1 MYIGIKN
8 VKAMPDYKL
17 LITFDNGEVKI
28 FDMNPYLDTGIYKEL
43 KNINVFNSVRVSFDA
58 VEWSNG
64 ADLDPEEVYEM
75 SEKISGVAENVAR
88 YGDVK

>member
-28 FDMNPYLDTGIYKEL
+28 FDMKPYLDTGIYKEL
-43 KNINVFNSVRVSFDA
+43 KNIDVFNSVRVSFDA

-75 SEKISGVAENVAR
+75 SEKISGVAEDVSR